1 MAGRERSLRNCPS
14 YHRALSILGFPKWL
28 YDEMSKSR
36 YCIWNKDGD
45 GTPSEPGFET
55 RALGRVLKERGAED
69 VGLKADVS
77 FIFVHV
83 GAISTLN
90 RLPSIADRR
99 MKRLDIQ
106 FVTYG
111 THHSIPP
118 ARWGV
123 RQIYP
128 AGGIVCVSPSAF
140 AECPSATYRLLDM
153 LEQHPLWDCFVTP
166 GVVAL
171 AARQNRDS
179 DPISEL
185 EKGTLIHQDLL
196 SRIGQGQL
204 SLLFTEPPHY
214 GSKEGPVLEW
224 IRRHQEAS
232 MLEPRGILEDCL
244 RSFNKQFSDFP
255 EEQWN
260 YQVLKELRPM
270 LSSLQ
275 TQPCMMDQYRR
286 FVVIKGGRDDIASD
300 WGGLE
305 WTNIDRF
312 NFRDGFFSKEKSDDL
327 RSWARVEQAL
337 FALQS
342 PSTV

>member
-1 MAGRERSLRNCPS
+1 MSCSNVCIDDNQVALLLVFPSSNLDLCKEYNVRPELRKPGHFIAALLPWKVVGIKARAHNLFRVRDPCDRTHGIYRPGKEESIVMAGRERSLRNCPS

-111 THHSIPP
+111 THHTIPP

-128 AGGIVCVSPSAF
+128 AG
-140 AECPSATYRLLDM
+140 ECLLTCS
-153 LEQHPLWDCFVTP
+153 H
-166 GVVAL
+166 
-171 AARQNRDS
+171 
-179 DPISEL
+179 
-185 EKGTLIHQDLL
+185 DLL
-196 SRIGQGQL
+196 QSRVY
-204 SLLFTEPPHY
+204 SWPNH
-214 GSKEGPVLEW
+214 
-224 IRRHQEAS
+224 
-232 MLEPRGILEDCL
+232 RGDCL
-244 RSFNKQFSDFP
+244 RLAKR
-255 EEQWN
+255 
-260 YQVLKELRPM
+260 L
-270 LSSLQ
+270 
-275 TQPCMMDQYRR
+275 C
-286 FVVIKGGRDDIASD
+286 
-300 WGGLE
+300 
-305 WTNIDRF
+305 
-312 NFRDGFFSKEKSDDL
+312 
-327 RSWARVEQAL
+327 RVP
-337 FALQS
+337 FCHI
-342 PSTV
+342 